1 LNNGQT
7 IWDKKMTCYW
17 ELLKEYIENLGNILG
32 TTWEL
37 VGNIMKTH
45 WEQKNKKKTLPPQNQ
60 KEKN

>member
-17 ELLKEYIENLGNILG
+17 EPLKEYIEILGNLLG
-32 TTWEL
+32 TKKPK
-37 VGNIMKTH
+37 IKTS
-45 WEQKNKKKTLPPQNQ
+45 PQNQ